1 MIRRFIQPIDKYSMS
16 RHHEA
21 GKGSK
26 RRQSSVDKY
35 SEGWDRIF
43 KNEYQDILSTEECL
57 LAALEAVEKE
67 ENNKQS
73 SGDVK

>member
-1 MIRRFIQPIDKYSMS
+1 MS

-26 RRQSSVDKY
+26 RRQSTVDKY

-43 KNEYQDILSTEECL
+43 KNDYQDILSTEECVL
-57 LAALEAVEKE
+57 GALEALEKE
-67 ENNKQS
+67 EAEKH
-73 SGDVK
+73 SGEVK

>member
-1 MIRRFIQPIDKYSMS
+1 MS

-21 GKGSK
+21 GKESK
-26 RRQSSVDKY
+26 RRQSSVDQY

-43 KNEYQDILSTEECL
+43 KNDYQDILSTEECV

-67 ENNKQS
+67 EDNKQS
-73 SGDVK
+73 SGDIN

>member
-1 MIRRFIQPIDKYSMS
+1 MS
-16 RHHEA
+16 RHYEA

-43 KNEYQDILSTEECL
+43 KNDYQDILSTEECVL
-57 LAALEAVEKE
+57 GALEALEKE
-67 ENNKQS
+67 EDNKQS
-73 SGDVK
+73 SGDIN

>member
-1 MIRRFIQPIDKYSMS
+1 MS

-26 RRQSSVDKY
+26 RRQSGSEVKY

-67 ENNKQS
+67 ENNKQP
-73 SGDVK
+73 GWDVK

>member
-1 MIRRFIQPIDKYSMS
+1 MS

-26 RRQSSVDKY
+26 RRQSSVDMY

-43 KNEYQDILSTEECL
+43 KNDYQDILSTEECVL
-57 LAALEAVEKE
+57 GALKALEKE
-67 ENNKQS
+67 EAEKQS
-73 SGDVK
+73 GEVK

>member
-1 MIRRFIQPIDKYSMS
+1 MS

-26 RRQSSVDKY
+26 RGQSSVGKN

-43 KNEYQDILSTEECL
+43 KNDYQDILSTEECVL
-57 LAALEAVEKE
+57 SALKALEKE
-67 ENNKQS
+67 EAEKQS
-73 SGDVK
+73 GEVK

>member
-1 MIRRFIQPIDKYSMS
+1 MS

-26 RRQSSVDKY
+26 RRQSSVDMC

-43 KNEYQDILSTEECL
+43 KNDYQDILSTEECI
-57 LAALEAVEKE
+57 LAALETLEKE